1 MSDEKQLTEVEHIKA
16 RSRHLRGTIEEGLQD
31 RTTGALP
38 ADDTQLTKF
47 HGFYQQDDRDLR
59 DERRHQ
65 KLEPLYSFML
75 RARVPGG
82 VITSKQWKA
91 IDEIARNLTGG
102 GLRLTT
108 RQTFQYHGI
117 LKHNVKPL
125 IQGINEAMID
135 SIAACGDVN
144 RNVLCNTN
152 PVESDLHK
160 EIYEDAVA
168 ISKHLLPNTAA
179 YHEIWLD
186 KEKIVNFEEEKEPI
200 YGDTYLPRKFKI
212 AVAVPPHN
220 DVDVN
225 GNDLSYVAIIKD
237 GKLLGYNLLAGGGMG
252 STHGE
257 TDTYPQIAKSLGFVD
272 KKDICTFAEGVVT
285 TQRDFGDRTNRKH
298 ARLKYTIDDMGV
310 EEFKKHVEERTG
322 VKFKKAKPF
331 EFTMHSDR
339 FGWVENADGT
349 WNLTLFIEQG
359 RILDHEDGGP
369 QMLQGLLKIADLH
382 KGDFRM
388 TATQNL
394 VVAQVAKSKKTKVE
408 KLAKEH
414 GLFREDASLL
424 RQNSMACVALPT
436 CTLAMAEAE
445 RYLPDLITKLEG
457 IVDKYGLSD
466 QPIVVRMTGCPNG
479 CARPFLAEI
488 AFVGKA
494 PGKYNL
500 YLGGDGKGTRLVKLY
515 KENIGEEEILETLE
529 PLIEQYAQERK
540 KGEGFGDYCVRT
552 EIVPPI
558 YDGRDFHKNPEGFL
572 SSGI

>member
-1 MSDEKQLTEVEHIKA
+1 MNDEKKLTEVEHIKA
-16 RSRHLRGTIEEGLQD
+16 RSRHLRGTIEEGLKD
-31 RTTGALP
+31 ATTGALYG
-38 ADDTQLTKF
+38 DDTQLTKF

-82 VITSKQWKA
+82 VITAEQWKA
-91 IDEIARNLTGG
+91 IDAISRELTGG

-108 RQTFQYHGI
+108 RQTFQHHGI
-117 LKHNVKPL
+117 LKRNVKPL
-125 IQGINEAMID
+125 IQRLNKAMID

-152 PVESDLHK
+152 PVESALHK
-160 EIYEDAVA
+160 QVYDDAVA
-168 ISKHLLPNTAA
+168 ISTHLLPSTRA

-186 KEKIVNFEEEKEPI
+186 EEKIANYEEEKEPI
-200 YGDTYLPRKFKI
+200 YGDTYLPRKFKV

-225 GNDLSYVAIIKD
+225 GNDLSLVAIVED
-237 GKLLGYNLLAGGGMG
+237 GKLKGYDILAGGGMG
-252 STHGE
+252 NTHGE
-257 TDTYPQIAKSLGFVD
+257 TATYPQIAKNLGFVVPA
-272 KKDICTFAEGVVT
+272 DICKVAEAIVT
-285 TQRDFGDRTNRKH
+285 TQRDFGDRTDRKH

-310 EEFKKHVEERTG
+310 ETFKKHVEERSG
-322 VKFKKAKPF
+322 VKFAEPAPY

-339 FGWVENADGT
+339 FGWTENADGT
-349 WNLTLFIEQG
+349 WNLTMYIEQG
-359 RILDHEDGGP
+359 RIIDYEDGP

-382 KGDFRM
+382 GGDFRM

-394 VVAQVAKSKKTKVE
+394 IVAQVETSKKDEIE
-408 KLAKEH
+408 KLTREH
-414 GLFREDASLL
+414 GLLRDVSVL

-445 RYLPDLITKLEG
+445 RYLPSLITKLEA
-457 IVDKYGLSD
+457 IVDKNGLSE
-466 QPIVVRMTGCPNG
+466 QPIVIRMTGCPNG

-500 YLGGDGKGTRLVKLY
+500 LLGGDGKGTRLNKLY
-515 KENIGEEEILETLE
+515 RENIGEEEILETLE
-529 PLIEQYAQERK
+529 PLIAQYAKERE
-540 KGEGFGDYCVRT
+540 KGEGFGDFVVRT
-552 EIVPPI
+552 GIVPAV
-558 YDGRDFHKNPEGFL
+558 YDGRDFHKNPEGFI

>member
-1 MSDEKQLTEVEHIKA
+1 MSEEKPLSENEHIKA
-16 RSRHLRGTIEEGLQD
+16 RSRHLRGTIEEGLQNSV
-31 RTTGALP
+31 TGALSP
-38 ADDTQLTKF
+38 DDTQLTKF
-47 HGFYQQDDRDLR
+47 HGFYQQDDRDIR

-65 KLEPLYSFML
+65 KLEPLHSFML
-75 RARVPGG
+75 RARLPGG
-82 VITSKQWKA
+82 IITAEQWKA
-91 IDEIARNLTGG
+91 IDEISRNLTGG
-102 GLRLTT
+102 GIRLTT

-117 LKHNVKPL
+117 LKRNIKEL
-125 IQGINEAMID
+125 IQNINKVMID

-152 PVESDLHK
+152 PVESELH
-160 EIYEDAVA
+160 ETIYHDAVA
-168 ISKHLLPNTAA
+168 VSKHLLPKTGA

-186 KEKIVNFEEEKEPI
+186 REKIANYEEEVEPV

-212 AVAVPPHN
+212 AIAVPPHN

-225 GNDLSYVAIIKD
+225 GNDLSFVAIVKD
-237 GKLLGYNLLAGGGMG
+237 GKLLGYDVLAGGGMG

-257 TDTYPQIAKSLGFVD
+257 ADTYPQIAKNFGFIEQ
-272 KKDICTFAEGVVT
+272 KDIRSIAEAFVT
-285 TQRDFGDRTNRKH
+285 TQRDFGDRSNRKH
-298 ARLKYTIDDMGV
+298 ARLKYTIDDLGV
-310 EEFKKHVEERTG
+310 EEFKKHVEERSG
-322 VKFKKAKPF
+322 VTFKKARPF

-349 WNLTLFIEQG
+349 WNLTMFIEHG
-359 RILDHEDGGP
+359 RIKDYDDGP

-382 KGDFRM
+382 KGNFRI

-394 VVAQVAKSKKTKVE
+394 IVAQVAKSKKAKIE
-408 KLAKEH
+408 KLAIEH
-414 GLFREDASLL
+414 GLYRKGISVL

-436 CTLAMAEAE
+436 CALAMAEAE

-457 IVDKYGLSD
+457 IVDKHGLSE

-529 PLIEQYAQERK
+529 PLIEQYANERK
-540 KGEGFGDYCVRT
+540 KGEGFGDFCVRT
-552 EIVPPI
+552 EVVPPI

>member
-1 MSDEKQLTEVEHIKA
+1 MNDEKKLTEVEHIKA
-16 RSRHLRGTIEEGLQD
+16 RSRHLRGTIEAGLQD
-31 RTTGALP
+31 QTTGALP

-82 VITSKQWKA
+82 VITADQWKA
-91 IDEIARNLTGG
+91 IDAISRELTGG
-102 GLRLTT
+102 GIRLTT
-108 RQTFQYHGI
+108 RQTFQFHGI
-117 LKHNVKPL
+117 LKRNIKPL
-125 IQGINEAMID
+125 IQGINRVMID

-152 PVESDLHK
+152 PLESALHRQ
-160 EIYEDAVA
+160 IYDDAAA
-168 ISKHLLPNTAA
+168 ISTHLLPKTAA

-186 KEKIVNFEEEKEPI
+186 QEKIANYEEEVEPV

-212 AVAVPPHN
+212 AVAIPPHN

-225 GNDLSYVAIIKD
+225 GNDLSFVAIIKN
-237 GKLLGYNLLAGGGMG
+237 GKLEGYNVLAGGGMG
-252 STHGE
+252 NTHGD
-257 TDTYPQIAKSLGFVD
+257 TSTYPQIAKNFGFV
-272 KKDICTFAEGVVT
+272 KPGDILKTAEAVVT
-285 TQRDFGDRTNRKH
+285 TQRDFGDRTDRKH
-298 ARLKYTIDDMGV
+298 ARLKYTIDRMGT
-310 EEFKKHVEERTG
+310 ETFKKHVEERSG
-322 VKFKKAKPF
+322 VKFAEPEPY

-339 FGWVENADGT
+339 FGWTENADGT
-349 WNLTLFIEQG
+349 SNLTLFIENG
-359 RILDHEDGGP
+359 RIKDYDDGP
-369 QMLQGLLKIADLH
+369 QMLHGLLKIAELH
-382 KGDFRM
+382 QGDFRM

-394 VVAQVAKSKKTKVE
+394 IIAQVDESKKAEIE

-414 GLFREDASLL
+414 GLLRKVSVL

-445 RYLPDLITKLEG
+445 RYLPDLIGKLEQ
-457 IVDKYGLSD
+457 IVDKNGLSD

-488 AFVGKA
+488 GFVGKG

-500 YLGGDGKGTRLVKLY
+500 LLGGDGKGTRLNKLY
-515 KENIGEEEILETLE
+515 RENIGEEQILAELE
-529 PLIEQYAQERK
+529 PLIETYAKERN
-540 KGEGFGDYCVRT
+540 KGEGFGDFLVRT
-552 EIVPPI
+552 GVVPAV

>member
-1 MSDEKQLTEVEHIKA
+1 MSDEKKLVEVEHIKA
-16 RSRHLRGTIEEGLQD
+16 RSRHLRGTIEEGLRD

-38 ADDTQLTKF
+38 PDDTQLSKF

-59 DERRHQ
+59 EERRHQ

-82 VITSKQWKA
+82 VIKAAQWKA
-91 IDEIARNLTGG
+91 IDAISRELTGG
-102 GLRLTT
+102 GIRLTT
-108 RQTFQYHGI
+108 RQTFQFHGI
-117 LKHNVKPL
+117 FKKNIKPL
-125 IQGINEAMID
+125 IQGINKAMID

-152 PVESDLHK
+152 PLESALH
-160 EIYEDAVA
+160 ERVYRDAVA
-168 ISKHLLPNTAA
+168 ISSHLLPKTRA

-186 KEKIVNFEEEKEPI
+186 EEKVADFSEEKEPV

-212 AVAVPPHN
+212 AIAVPPHN

-225 GNDLSYVAIIKD
+225 GNDLSFVAIVENGELI
-237 GKLLGYNLLAGGGMG
+237 GYDVLAGGGMG

-257 TDTYPQIAKSLGFVD
+257 HDTYPQIAKNLGFITPENVL
-272 KKDICTFAEGVVT
+272 KVAEAVVT

-298 ARLKYTIDDMGV
+298 ARLKYTIDDLGV
-310 EEFKKHVEERTG
+310 EDFKVHVETRSG
-322 VKFKKAKPF
+322 VAFAPP
-331 EFTMHSDR
+331 EPYQFTMHSDR
-339 FGWVENADGT
+339 FGWTENADGS
-349 WNLTLFIEQG
+349 WNLTLFIEHG
-359 RILDHEDGGP
+359 RIRDHADGP
-369 QMLQGLLKIADLH
+369 QMLTGLLKIADLH
-382 KGDFRM
+382 GGDFRI

-394 VVAQVAKSKKTKVE
+394 IVAKVEKSKKAKIE
-408 KLAKEH
+408 KLAREH
-414 GLFREDASLL
+414 SLLREASVL

-436 CTLAMAEAE
+436 CALAMAEAE
-445 RYLPDLITKLEG
+445 RYLPSLITKLEA
-457 IVDKYGLSD
+457 IVDRHGLSD

-515 KENIGEEEILETLE
+515 RENIGEEQILETLE
-529 PLIEQYAQERK
+529 PLLAAYAKEREP
-540 KGEGFGDYCVRT
+540 GEGFGDYLVRT
-552 EIVPPI
+552 RVVPAI
-558 YDGRDFHKNPEGFL
+558 YDGRDFHKNPEGYL
-572 SSGI
+572 CSGI

>member
-1 MSDEKQLTEVEHIKA
+1 MNDDFQLTEVEHIKA
-16 RSRHLRGTIEEGLQD
+16 RSRHLRGTIEAGLQD

-47 HGFYQQDDRDLR
+47 HGFYQQDNRDLR

-82 VITSKQWKA
+82 VITAEQWKA
-91 IDEIARNLTGG
+91 IDAIARELTGG

-117 LKHNVKPL
+117 LKHHIKPL
-125 IQGINEAMID
+125 IQGINKAMID

-152 PVESDLHK
+152 PVESALHK
-160 EIYEDAVA
+160 QVYDDAVA
-168 ISKHLLPNTAA
+168 LSKHLLPKTAA

-186 KEKIVNFEEEKEPI
+186 QEKVADYKEEREPI
-200 YGDTYLPRKFKI
+200 YGDSYLPRKFKI

-225 GNDLSYVAIIKD
+225 GNDLSFVAIIENGELK
-237 GKLLGYNLLAGGGMG
+237 GYDVLAGGGMG
-252 STHGE
+252 NTHGE
-257 TDTYPQIAKSLGFVD
+257 PTTYPQIAKNFGFV
-272 KKDICTFAEGVVT
+272 KPADIRAVAEAIVT
-285 TQRDFGDRTNRKH
+285 TQRDFGDRTDRKQ
-298 ARLKYTIDDMGV
+298 ARLKYTLDRMGV
-310 EEFKKHVEERTG
+310 AEFKRHVEERSGITFADA
-322 VKFKKAKPF
+322 VPY

-339 FGWVENADGT
+339 FGWTQNADGS
-349 WNLTLFIEQG
+349 WNLTLYIEQG
-359 RILDHEDGGP
+359 RIIDHEGGP

-382 KGDFRM
+382 GGDFRM

-394 VVAQVAKSKKTKVE
+394 VIAQVEETKKTEIE
-408 KLAKEH
+408 KLAREN
-414 GLFREDASLL
+414 GLLRKVSVL

-457 IVDKYGLSD
+457 IVDQNGLSD

-488 AFVGKA
+488 AFVGKG

-500 YLGGDGKGTRLVKLY
+500 LLGGDGKGTRLNKLY
-515 KENIGEEEILETLE
+515 RENIGEEEILATLE
-529 PLIEQYAQERK
+529 PLIAQYAKERN
-540 KGEGFGDYCVRT
+540 KGEGFGDYVVRT
-552 EIVPPI
+552 GLVPAV
-558 YDGRDFHKNPEGFL
+558 YDGRDFHKNPEDFL

>member
-1 MSDEKQLTEVEHIKA
+1 MNDDFQLTEVEHIKA
-16 RSRHLRGTIEEGLQD
+16 RSRHLRGTIEAGLQD

-47 HGFYQQDDRDLR
+47 HGFYQQDNRDLR

-82 VITSKQWKA
+82 VITAEQWKA
-91 IDEIARNLTGG
+91 IDAIARELTGG

-117 LKHNVKPL
+117 LKHHIKPL
-125 IQGINEAMID
+125 IQGINKAMID

-152 PVESDLHK
+152 PVESALHK
-160 EIYEDAVA
+160 QVHDDAVA
-168 ISKHLLPNTAA
+168 LSKHLLPKTAA

-186 KEKIVNFEEEKEPI
+186 QEKVADYKEEREPI
-200 YGDTYLPRKFKI
+200 YGDSYLPRKFKI

-225 GNDLSYVAIIKD
+225 GNDLSFVAIIENGERK
-237 GKLLGYNLLAGGGMG
+237 GYDVLAGGGMG
-252 STHGE
+252 NTHGE
-257 TDTYPQIAKSLGFVD
+257 PTTYPQIAKNFGFV
-272 KKDICTFAEGVVT
+272 KPADIRAVAEAIVT
-285 TQRDFGDRTNRKH
+285 TQRDFGDRTDRKQ
-298 ARLKYTIDDMGV
+298 ARLKYTLDRMGV
-310 EEFKKHVEERTG
+310 AEFKRHVEERSGITFADA
-322 VKFKKAKPF
+322 VPY

-339 FGWVENADGT
+339 FGWTQNADGS
-349 WNLTLFIEQG
+349 WNLTLYIEQG
-359 RILDHEDGGP
+359 RIIDYEGGP

-382 KGDFRM
+382 GGDFRM

-394 VVAQVAKSKKTKVE
+394 VIAQVEETKKTEIE
-408 KLAKEH
+408 KLAREN
-414 GLFREDASLL
+414 GLLRNVSVL

-457 IVDKYGLSD
+457 IVDQNGLSE

-488 AFVGKA
+488 AFVGKG

-500 YLGGDGKGTRLVKLY
+500 LLGGDGKGTRLNKLY
-515 KENIGEEEILETLE
+515 RENIGEEEILATLE
-529 PLIEQYAQERK
+529 PLIAQYANERN
-540 KGEGFGDYCVRT
+540 KGEGFGDYVVRT
-552 EIVPPI
+552 GLVPAV

>member
-16 RSRHLRGTIEEGLQD
+16 RSRHLRGTIEKGLQD
-31 RTTGALP
+31 QTTGALP
-38 ADDTQLTKF
+38 PDDTQLTKF

-82 VITSKQWKA
+82 VITAKQWKA
-91 IDEIARNLTGG
+91 IDTIARELTGG

-117 LKHNVKPL
+117 LKRNIKPL
-125 IQGINEAMID
+125 IQGINDAMID

-152 PVESDLHK
+152 PVQSNLHK
-160 EIYEDAVA
+160 QVYEDAVA
-168 ISKHLLPNTAA
+168 ISKHLLPATAA

-186 KEKIVNFEEEKEPI
+186 QEKIVNYEEETEPI

-225 GNDLSYVAIIKD
+225 GNDLSLVAIIND
-237 GKLLGYNLLAGGGMG
+237 GKLEGYNFLAGGGMG
-252 STHGE
+252 NTHGE
-257 TDTYPQIAKSLGFVD
+257 TDTYPQIAKTLGFV
-272 KKDICTFAEGVVT
+272 KPQDILKVAEAVVT
-285 TQRDFGDRTNRKH
+285 TQRDFGDRTDRKH
-298 ARLKYTIDDMGV
+298 ARLKYTIDRMGV
-310 EEFKKHVEERTG
+310 DEFKNHVQERSGITLEEAR
-322 VKFKKAKPF
+322 PY

-339 FGWVENADGT
+339 YGWTENADGT
-349 WNLTLFIEQG
+349 WNLTLYLEQG
-359 RILDHEDGGP
+359 RIIDHEGGP

-382 KGDFRM
+382 SGDFRM

-394 VVAQVAKSKKTKVE
+394 IIAQVEEGKKEQIE
-408 KLAKEH
+408 KLAVDH
-414 GLFREDASLL
+414 GLLRKGVSLL
-424 RQNSMACVALPT
+424 RQHSMACVALPT
-436 CTLAMAEAE
+436 CSLAMAEAE
-445 RYLPDLITKLEG
+445 RYLPDLITKLEA
-457 IVDKYGLSD
+457 IVDTHGLSD
-466 QPIVVRMTGCPNG
+466 QPIVTRMTGCPNG

-488 AFVGKA
+488 GFVGKG

-500 YLGGDGKGTRLVKLY
+500 LLGGDGKGTRLNKMVR
-515 KENIGEEEILETLE
+515 ENIGEEEILATLD
-529 PLIEQYAQERK
+529 PLLERYSK
-540 KGEGFGDYCVRT
+540 ERESGEGFGDFCVRT
-552 EIVPPI
+552 SIVPAV
-558 YDGRDFHKNPEGFL
+558 YDGRDFHKNPEGFF

>member
-1 MSDEKQLTEVEHIKA
+1 MNDDFQLTEVEHIKA
-16 RSRHLRGTIEEGLQD
+16 RSRHLRGTIEAGLQD

-47 HGFYQQDDRDLR
+47 HGFYQQDNRDLR

-82 VITSKQWKA
+82 VITAEQWKA
-91 IDEIARNLTGG
+91 IDAIARELTGG

-117 LKHNVKPL
+117 LKHHIKPL
-125 IQGINEAMID
+125 IQGINKAMID

-152 PVESDLHK
+152 PVESALHK
-160 EIYEDAVA
+160 QVYDDAVA
-168 ISKHLLPNTAA
+168 LSKHLLPKTAA

-186 KEKIVNFEEEKEPI
+186 QEKVADYKEEREPI
-200 YGDTYLPRKFKI
+200 YGDSYLPRKFKI

-225 GNDLSYVAIIKD
+225 GNDLSFVAIIENGELK
-237 GKLLGYNLLAGGGMG
+237 GYDVLAGGGMG
-252 STHGE
+252 NTHGE
-257 TDTYPQIAKSLGFVD
+257 PTTYPQIAKNFGFV
-272 KKDICTFAEGVVT
+272 KPADIRAVAEAIVT
-285 TQRDFGDRTNRKH
+285 TQRDFGDRTDRKQ
-298 ARLKYTIDDMGV
+298 ARLKYTLDRMGV
-310 EEFKKHVEERTG
+310 AEFKRHVEERSGITFADA
-322 VKFKKAKPF
+322 VPY

-339 FGWVENADGT
+339 FGWTQNADGS
-349 WNLTLFIEQG
+349 WNLTLYIEQG
-359 RILDHEDGGP
+359 RIIDHEGGP

-382 KGDFRM
+382 GGDFRM

-394 VVAQVAKSKKTKVE
+394 VIAQVEEAKKTEIE
-408 KLAKEH
+408 KLAREN
-414 GLFREDASLL
+414 GLLRKVSVL

-457 IVDKYGLSD
+457 IVDKNGLSE

-488 AFVGKA
+488 AFVGKG

-500 YLGGDGKGTRLVKLY
+500 LLGGDGKGTRLNKLY
-515 KENIGEEEILETLE
+515 RENIGEEEILATLE
-529 PLIEQYAQERK
+529 PLIAQYAKERN
-540 KGEGFGDYCVRT
+540 KGEGFGDYVVRT
-552 EIVPPI
+552 GLVPAV
-558 YDGRDFHKNPEGFL
+558 YDGRDFHKNPEDFL

>member
-1 MSDEKQLTEVEHIKA
+1 
-16 RSRHLRGTIEEGLQD
+16 
-31 RTTGALP
+31 
-38 ADDTQLTKF
+38 DTQLTKF

-82 VITSKQWKA
+82 VITAEQWKA
-91 IDEIARNLTGG
+91 IDAIARELTGG

-117 LKHNVKPL
+117 LKRNIKPL
-125 IQGINEAMID
+125 IQGINKVMID

-152 PVESDLHK
+152 PVESALHK
-160 EIYEDAVA
+160 QIYDDAVA
-168 ISKHLLPNTAA
+168 VSTHLLPNTRA

-186 KEKIVNFEEEKEPI
+186 EEKIVNFEEEKEPI

-212 AVAVPPHN
+212 AIAIPPHN

-225 GNDLSYVAIIKD
+225 GNDLSFVAIIQD
-237 GKLLGYNLLAGGGMG
+237 GKLIGYDVLAGGGMG
-252 STHGE
+252 NTHGE
-257 TDTYPQIAKSLGFVD
+257 IDTYPQIAKNLGFI
-272 KKDICTFAEGVVT
+272 KPGDICKAAESVLT
-285 TQRDFGDRTNRKH
+285 TQRDFGNRTNRKH
-298 ARLKYTIDDMGV
+298 ARLKYTIDRMGV
-310 EEFKKHVEERTG
+310 EEFKKQVEDRMG
-322 VKFKKAKPF
+322 FPF
-331 EFTMHSDR
+331 SAAIPYEFTMHSDR
-339 FGWVENADGT
+339 YGWTKNADGT
-349 WNLTLFIEQG
+349 ENLTLYLEQG
-359 RILDHEDGGP
+359 RIIDYEGGP

-382 KGDFRM
+382 GGDFRM

-394 VVAQVAKSKKTKVE
+394 IVAQVKADKKDEIE
-408 KLAKEH
+408 KLAREH
-414 GLFREDASLL
+414 GLLRDVSVL

-445 RYLPDLITKLEG
+445 RYLPELITKLEA
-457 IVDKYGLSD
+457 IIDKNGLSD
-466 QPIVVRMTGCPNG
+466 QPIVTRMTGCPNG

-515 KENIGEEEILETLE
+515 RENIGEEQILAELE
-529 PLIEQYAQERK
+529 PLIEQYAKNRN
-540 KGEGFGDYCVRT
+540 KGEGFGDYLVRT
-552 EIVPPI
+552 EVVPAV
-558 YDGRDFHKNPEGFL
+558 YDGREFHN
-572 SSGI
+572 

>member
-16 RSRHLRGTIEEGLQD
+16 RSRHLRGGIEEGLQNQI
-31 RTTGALP
+31 TGALH

-47 HGFYQQDDRDLR
+47 HGFYQQDDRDIR

-82 VITSKQWKA
+82 VIKAEQWKA
-91 IDEIARNLTGG
+91 IDAVSRELTGG

-117 LKHNVKPL
+117 MKHNVKPL
-125 IQGINEAMID
+125 IQGINKAMVD

-152 PVESDLHK
+152 PVQSELHK
-160 EIYEDAVA
+160 EIYADAAA
-168 ISKHLLPNTAA
+168 ISQHLLPRTAA

-186 KEKIVNFEEEKEPI
+186 QEKIVNYEEEKEPI

-212 AVAVPPHN
+212 AVAIPPHN

-225 GNDLSYVAIIKD
+225 GNDLSYVAIIQEGNLK
-237 GKLLGYNLLAGGGMG
+237 GYNILVGGGMG

-257 TDTYPQIAKSLGFVD
+257 TETYPQIAKNLGFIA
-272 KKDICTFAEGVVT
+272 KKDICKAAEAIVT

-310 EEFKKHVEERTG
+310 DVFKNHVEERSG
-322 VKFKKAKPF
+322 IKFKKAKPY

-339 FGWVENADGT
+339 FGWIENADGT
-349 WNLTLFIEQG
+349 WNLTLFIEHG
-359 RILDHEDGGP
+359 RITDKEGGP
-369 QMLQGLLKIADLH
+369 QMMTGLLKIADLH

-394 VVAQVAKSKKTKVE
+394 IVAQVAKSKKTKVE
-408 KLAKEH
+408 KLAVEH
-414 GLFREDASLL
+414 GLLRKEASVL
-424 RQNSMACVALPT
+424 RQNSMACVAFPT

-445 RYLPDLITKLEG
+445 RYLPDLIGKLEV
-457 IVDKYGLSD
+457 IVDKYGLSE

-515 KENIGEEEILETLE
+515 KENIGEEEILQTLE
-529 PLIEQYAQERK
+529 PLIKNYSKDRNE
-540 KGEGFGDYCVRT
+540 GEGFGDYLVRT
-552 EIVPPI
+552 DVVPAI
-558 YDGRDFHKNPEGFL
+558 YDGRDFHRNPEGYI

>member
-1 MSDEKQLTEVEHIKA
+1 MNDDFQLTPVEHIKA
-16 RSRHLRGTIEEGLQD
+16 RSRHLRGTIEEGLND
-31 RTTGALP
+31 RTTGALAP
-38 ADDTQLTKF
+38 DDTQLTKF

-75 RARVPGG
+75 RARIPGG
-82 VITSKQWKA
+82 VITAAQWKA
-91 IDEIARNLTGG
+91 IDAIARELTGG
-102 GLRLTT
+102 GIRLTT
-108 RQTFQYHGI
+108 RQTFQFHGI

-125 IQGINEAMID
+125 IQGINKALID

-152 PVESDLHK
+152 PIESALHK
-160 EIYEDAVA
+160 RIYDDAVA
-168 ISKHLLPNTAA
+168 ISTHLLPNTRA

-186 KEKIVNFEEEKEPI
+186 EEKIVNFEEEKEPI

-225 GNDLSYVAIIKD
+225 GNDLSFVAIIED
-237 GKLLGYNLLAGGGMG
+237 GELLGYDVLAGGGMG
-252 STHGE
+252 NTHGE
-257 TDTYPQIAKSLGFVD
+257 TNTYPQIAKNLGFIRPEDV
-272 KKDICTFAEGVVT
+272 CTVAEAVLT

-298 ARLKYTIDDMGV
+298 ARLKYTIDGMGV
-310 EEFKKHVEERTG
+310 DVFRKHVEERSG
-322 VKFKKAKPF
+322 ISF
-331 EFTMHSDR
+331 EEARPYTFTMHSDR
-339 FGWVENADGT
+339 YGWVKNADGT

-359 RILDHEDGGP
+359 RITDSDDGP
-369 QMLQGLLKIADLH
+369 QMMTGLLKIADLH
-382 KGDFRM
+382 GGDFRM

-394 VVAQVAKSKKTKVE
+394 IVARVEESKKDSIE
-408 KLAKEH
+408 KLAREY
-414 GLFREDASLL
+414 GLLRDVSVL

-445 RYLPDLITKLEG
+445 RYLPDLITKLEA
-457 IVDKYGLSD
+457 IIDKNGLSD

-515 KENIGEEEILETLE
+515 RENIGEEEILETLE
-529 PLIEQYAQERK
+529 PLIEAYAKERES
-540 KGEGFGDYCVRT
+540 GEGFGDYVVRT
-552 EIVPPI
+552 GVVPAV
-558 YDGRDFHKNPEGFL
+558 YDGRDFHKDPEGFI
-572 SSGI
+572 SNGI

>member
-1 MSDEKQLTEVEHIKA
+1 MNDEKQLTEVEHIKA
-16 RSRHLRGTIEEGLQD
+16 RSRHLRGTIEAGLQD

-38 ADDTQLTKF
+38 PDDTQLTKF

-82 VITSKQWKA
+82 VIKAEQWKA
-91 IDEIARNLTGG
+91 IDAVSRELTGG

-117 LKHNVKPL
+117 MKHNVKPL
-125 IQGINEAMID
+125 IQGINKAMID

-152 PVESDLHK
+152 PVQSELHAS
-160 EIYEDAVA
+160 IYADAVA
-168 ISKHLLPNTAA
+168 LSQHLLPSTGA

-186 KEKIVNFEEEKEPI
+186 QERIVNFEEEKEPI

-212 AVAVPPHN
+212 AVAIPPHN

-225 GNDLSYVAIIKD
+225 GNDLSYVAIIEGDTLK
-237 GKLLGYNLLAGGGMG
+237 GYNILVGGGMG

-257 TDTYPQIAKSLGFVD
+257 TDTYPQIAKSIGFIAQ
-272 KKDICTFAEGVVT
+272 KDICAVAEAIVT

-310 EEFKKHVEERTG
+310 DVFKNHVEERSG
-322 VKFKKAKPF
+322 IKFAKAEPYT
-331 EFTMHSDR
+331 FTMHSDR

-349 WNLTLFIEQG
+349 WNLTLFIEHG
-359 RILDHEDGGP
+359 RITDQEDGP
-369 QMLQGLLKIADLH
+369 QMMTGLLKIADLH

-394 VVAQVAKSKKTKVE
+394 IVAQVAKSKKTQIE
-408 KLAKEH
+408 KLAVEN
-414 GLFREDASLL
+414 GLLRKDASVL
-424 RQNSMACVALPT
+424 RQNSMACVAFPT

-445 RYLPDLITKLEG
+445 RYLPDLIGKLDIILE
-457 IVDKYGLSD
+457 KYNLSE
-466 QPIVVRMTGCPNG
+466 QPIVIRMTGCPNG

-500 YLGGDGKGTRLVKLY
+500 YLGGDGKGTRLVKQY
-515 KENIGEEEILETLE
+515 KENIGEDEILQTLD
-529 PLIEQYAQERK
+529 PLLEKYSKDRN
-540 KGEGFGDYCVRT
+540 KGEGFGDYLVRT
-552 EIVPPI
+552 EVVPAI
-558 YDGRDFHKNPEGFL
+558 YDGRDFHKDPASFL
-572 SSGI
+572 STGI

>member
-1 MSDEKQLTEVEHIKA
+1 MHDEKQLTEVEHIKA
-16 RSRHLRGTIEEGLQD
+16 RSRHLRGSIEEGLKNPI
-31 RTTGALP
+31 TGAMYP
-38 ADDTQLTKF
+38 DDTQLTKF
-47 HGFYQQDDRDLR
+47 HGFYQQDDRELR

-82 VITSKQWKA
+82 VIKAEQWKA
-91 IDEIARNLTGG
+91 IDTISRELTGG
-102 GLRLTT
+102 GIRLTT

-117 LKHNVKPL
+117 LKRNVKQL
-125 IQGINEAMID
+125 IQGINKAMID

-152 PVESDLHK
+152 PVESALHK
-160 EIYEDAVA
+160 RVYDDAVA
-168 ISKHLLPNTAA
+168 LSLHLLPKTRA

-186 KEKIVNFEEEKEPI
+186 EEKVVNYEEETEPI
-200 YGDTYLPRKFKI
+200 LGDSYLPRKFKI
-212 AVAVPPHN
+212 AIAVPPHN

-225 GNDLSYVAIIKD
+225 GNDLSFVAIVKD
-237 GKLLGYNLLAGGGMG
+237 GELTGYDVLAGGGMG
-252 STHGE
+252 NTHGE
-257 TDTYPQIAKSLGFVD
+257 TDTYPQIAKNFGFIVPED
-272 KKDICTFAEGVVT
+272 VCKVAEAFVT

-310 EEFKKHVEERTG
+310 ETFKKHVEERSG
-322 VKFKKAKPF
+322 VTFAEAAPY

-339 FGWVENADGT
+339 YGWTENADGT
-349 WNLTLFIEQG
+349 WNLTLFIEHG
-359 RILDHEDGGP
+359 RIKDYEDGP
-369 QMLQGLLKIADLH
+369 QMLTGLLKIADLH
-382 KGDFRM
+382 GGDFRM

-394 VVAQVAKSKKTKVE
+394 IVAQVDKSKKEKIE
-408 KLAKEH
+408 KLAREN
-414 GLFREDASLL
+414 GLLRDVSVL

-436 CTLAMAEAE
+436 CGLAMAEAE
-445 RYLPDLITKLEG
+445 RYLPDLITKLEA
-457 IVDKYGLSD
+457 IIDKNGLSD

-500 YLGGDGKGTRLVKLY
+500 YLGGDGKGTRLVKLFR
-515 KENIGEEEILETLE
+515 ENIGEEEILETLE
-529 PLIEQYAQERK
+529 PLIARYAAEREE
-540 KGEGFGDYCVRT
+540 GEGFGDFTVRAG
-552 EIVPPI
+552 IVPAI
-558 YDGRDFHKNPEGFL
+558 YDGRDFHKNHEGFL

>member
-1 MSDEKQLTEVEHIKA
+1 MNDEKQLTEVEHIKA

-38 ADDTQLTKF
+38 ADDQQLTKF

-82 VITSKQWKA
+82 VITAEQWKA

-125 IQGINEAMID
+125 IQGLNQALID

-144 RNVLCNTN
+144 RNVLCNSN
-152 PVESDLHK
+152 PVESELHRQVYK
-160 EIYEDAVA
+160 DAAAV
-168 ISKHLLPNTAA
+168 SKHLMPKTAA

-186 KEKIVNFEEEKEPI
+186 QEKIVNYEEEQEPI

-212 AVAVPPHN
+212 AIAVPPHN

-225 GNDLSYVAIIKD
+225 GNDLSFVAIVKD
-237 GKLLGYNLLAGGGMG
+237 GELKGYDVLAGGGMG

-257 TDTYPQIAKSLGFVD
+257 THTYPQIAKNLGFIAQ
-272 KKDICTFAEGVVT
+272 KDLCRIAEAVVT
-285 TQRDFGDRTNRKH
+285 TQRDFGDRTDRKQ
-298 ARLKYTIDDMGV
+298 ARLKYTIDRMGV
-310 EEFKKHVEERTG
+310 DEFKQHVEERAG
-322 VKFKKAKPF
+322 LKFKKAKPY
-331 EFTMHSDR
+331 EFTQHSDR
-339 FGWVENADGT
+339 FGWVENSDGT
-349 WNLTLFIEQG
+349 WNLTLFIENG
-359 RILDHEDGGP
+359 RIKDYEDGP

-394 VVAQVAKSKKTKVE
+394 IVAQVAKSKKAKIE
-408 KLAKEH
+408 KLAVEH
-414 GLFREDASLL
+414 GLLRKEVSVL

-445 RYLPDLITKLEG
+445 RYLPDLIGKLEV

-488 AFVGKA
+488 AMVGKA

-515 KENIGEEEILETLE
+515 KENIGEEEILETLD
-529 PLIEQYAQERK
+529 PLLETYSKERK
-540 KGEGFGDYCVRT
+540 KGEGFGDFCVRK
-552 EIVPPI
+552 EVVPAV